1 MLLHAHGSHDDIYSF
16 ILLPQVISM
25 FFSFISVQLVVV
37 RFRATRKVDDVEV
50 NPILIQKGLTKLA
63 LYGMGSMRD
72 ERLNRMWQ
80 QKKVRSVACAGF
92 LPG

>member
-1 MLLHAHGSHDDIYSF
+1 M
-16 ILLPQVISM
+16 
-25 FFSFISVQLVVV
+25 
-37 RFRATRKVDDVEV
+37 EV

-80 QKKVRSVACAGF
+80 QKKVRRRGF
-92 LPG
+92 VCEWVGGLVGGTHSSHWT

>member
-1 MLLHAHGSHDDIYSF
+1 MLF
-16 ILLPQVISM
+16 
-25 FFSFISVQLVVV
+25 VQ
-37 RFRATRKVDDVEV
+37 VDDVEV

-80 QKKVRSVACAGF
+80 QKKASLFCFCVHAKTACGR
-92 LPG
+92 